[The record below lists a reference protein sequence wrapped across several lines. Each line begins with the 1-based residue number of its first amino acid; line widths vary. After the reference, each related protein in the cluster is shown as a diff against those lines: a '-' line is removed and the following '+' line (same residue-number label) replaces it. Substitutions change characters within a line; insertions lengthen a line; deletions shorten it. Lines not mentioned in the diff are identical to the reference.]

1 MGIAR
6 SAHPRSMNTSAMIS
20 IVSFV
25 ARAHTDTAHRAPS
38 RNIGTDT
45 AATSVFGAAQ
55 GQWGTAQSVLIRLTK
70 DKQGDCKGFGSATN
84 G

>member
-6 SAHPRSMNTSAMIS
+6 LAHPRSMNTSAMIR

-25 ARAHTDTAHRAPS
+25 VRAHTDTAHRAPS
-38 RNIGTDT
+38 QNIGMDT

-55 GQWGTAQSVLIRLTK
+55 GQWGTAQSVQIRLTR
-70 DKQGDCKGFGSATN
+70 GECKV
-84 G
+84 